1 MKQNKQDKKITAQTL
16 LQQQKGQS
24 NVLNINS
31 VPENDSEY
39 KVIDL

>member
-24 NVLNINS
+24 KVLDITS